1 MDQTYR
7 NVMCNQAYIDGQW
20 VGTPATDVTDKATGE
35 TIAKVPD
42 LGKDETRRAIEA
54 AKSAMPE
61 WSRRTAKERSGILR
75 RWFDLIIEHQDEL
88 AELLSR
94 EQGKPLAEAKG
105 EITYGAGFV
114 EFFAEQA
121 KRIYGETIPSP
132 KPDGRILVLKQPIG
146 VVAAITPWNFP
157 NAMITR
163 KVTPALAAGCTAV
176 VKPAEATPLSA
187 LALAKLG
194 AEAGIP
200 AGVLNIVT
208 GSDPKP
214 IGKEMCEHPDV
225 RMITFTGSTAVGK
238 TLLRQA
244 AGTVKKTSMELG
256 GNAPLIVFDDAD
268 LERAVAAAMACKFR
282 NAGQTCVCAN
292 RMFVQ
297 AGIYDAFVER
307 LVKETEALKVGSGL
321 EDGVEIGPLINEAAV
336 EKVEAHIADAQ
347 GHGAKVETGGARHER
362 GGTFFTPTVLSG
374 VTSTMRVACEET
386 FGPVAALI
394 RFDSEN
400 EVIHLANDTR
410 FGLASYFFAR
420 DVNRVWRVAEAL
432 EYGIVGINEGV
443 VSSELAPFGGVKESG
458 LGREGSHHGIEEFVE
473 MKYVYLGGLTDD

>member
-1 MDQTYR
+1 
-7 NVMCNQAYIDGQW
+7 MCNQAYIDGQW